1 MMHMYIYMCIIRSFV
16 YNDKKEP
23 TICKLTILE
32 TTYSQQVVQGDARVI
47 GYNDVISMRFF

>member
-1 MMHMYIYMCIIRSFV
+1 MHMYIYMCIIRSFV